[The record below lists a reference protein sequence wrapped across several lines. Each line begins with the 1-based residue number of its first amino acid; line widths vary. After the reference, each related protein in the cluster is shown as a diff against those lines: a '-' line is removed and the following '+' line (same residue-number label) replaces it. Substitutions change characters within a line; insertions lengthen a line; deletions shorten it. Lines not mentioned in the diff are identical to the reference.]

1 MRAFLQ
7 TCCLHRFTYFTVT
20 FNFEVLPSS
29 AALPSDGAKKE
40 DVVFHS
46 KITVFGVF
54 YSEIVDRA
62 ASHAACMAF
71 ESFWSTQPFTLLA
84 RLPTQASCHL
94 TRRLY
99 GFCKLLF
106 VKIPARVNPQ
116 IRTVRTGKFLSFS
129 WFSFCVVYPV
139 WRPGPQY
146 NVRLVRQTF
155 TSGGSGLGCPA
166 PSAF

>member
-1 MRAFLQ
+1 MQMHHL
-7 TCCLHRFTYFTVT
+7 
-20 FNFEVLPSS
+20 SI
-29 AALPSDGAKKE
+29 PSDVLLSSLYLFYCCFPFRGFAFKCQSNAWTAAAANSDSE
-40 DVVFHS
+40 RSRQRLQRTRMSFFHR
-46 KITVFGVF
+46 KTTVFGVF
-54 YSEIVDRA
+54 YSELIDRA

-129 WFSFCVVYPV
+129 
-139 WRPGPQY
+139 
-146 NVRLVRQTF
+146 
-155 TSGGSGLGCPA
+155 
-166 PSAF
+166 